1 MSKSV
6 RCKIAN
12 VRVFV
17 LAVRTFVNYTMMFF
31 HVSGEIALVPEAFLA
46 VRIRTTMGGQGSV
59 ADTVCP

>member
-17 LAVRTFVNYTMMFF
+17 RAVRTFVNYTIMFF
-31 HVSGEIALVPEAFLA
+31 HVSGKVALVLETFLA
-46 VRIRTTMGGQGSV
+46 FRISTTMSGQGSV
-59 ADTVCP
+59 ADTVCL

>member
-17 LAVRTFVNYTMMFF
+17 LAVRTFVNYTIMFF
-31 HVSGEIALVPEAFLA
+31 HMSGEIALVLEAFLA
-46 VRIRTTMGGQGSV
+46 VRISTTMGGQGSV